1 MTTLVR
7 AADNSPIGSRPLLA
21 PSDEDTP
28 NEPLPSRRTTRPDL
42 QRCAV
47 RSGTIGFFLT
57 LLVVTAV
64 VAANGGGLAA
74 VAAGIMVA
82 GFDGFPF
89 GAMLGV
95 MIYYMKYPE
104 DS

>member
-1 MTTLVR
+1 MTLIR
-7 AADNSPIGSRPLLA
+7 DPDSPPIGSRPSPTVTDA
-21 PSDEDTP
+21 NAQNYKP
-28 NEPLPSRRTTRPDL
+28 RPDL
-42 QRCAV
+42 QGWAV

-57 LLVVTAV
+57 ALVVTAV
-64 VAANGGGLAA
+64 VAVNGGGWASI
-74 VAAGIMVA
+74 AAGIMVA

-95 MIYYMKYPE
+95 MVYYMKYPE